1 MLALQAR
8 VVRHLEQLGD
18 PGGSIVIV
26 SHAEPI
32 RAALM
37 HYLAIGLDDFHSII
51 LDPASISTILFE
63 GHRRC
68 VSRLNGEVMA

>member
-1 MLALQAR
+1 
-8 VVRHLEQLGD
+8 
-18 PGGSIVIV
+18 
-26 SHAEPI
+26 
-32 RAALM
+32 M